1 MQGKFFS
8 GVRIFCTAVCS
19 VLSLG
24 GNVNT
29 RRMWKPDMG
38 SIFNIKN
45 QWNFLV
51 IGNYYVNYQIYQ
63 NLMFLSSSDT
73 KRTLMHLFLFTNFAQ
88 RIIYV
93 RRVYATAINFPSII
107 TLVIEKIRRIYATA
121 INFPSIITLVIEKIR
136 RVYATAINFP
146 SIITL
151 VIENLFNFHVWCTGV
166 TFKLRNIF
174 WWFMHVM
181 ILWFTDS
188 KHDIRLRFKL
198 TLLKV
203 LMGGKLIAAAYT
215 LRTYWNQSSLG
226 GFVNKNRCINVRLVS
241 EEVKR
246 I

>member
-24 GNVNT
+24 ANVNT

-38 SIFNIKN
+38 SIFHIKN

-107 TLVIEKIRRIYATA
+107 TLVIE
-121 INFPSIITLVIEKIR
+121 
-136 RVYATAINFP
+136 
-146 SIITL
+146 
-151 VIENLFNFHVWCTGV
+151 NLFNFHVWCTGV

-203 LMGGKLIAAAYT
+203 LMEGKLIAAAYT

-241 EEVKR
+241 EEVNAFNFDNFIKFA
-246 I
+246 